1 MVFREDSSFLMTS
14 ILQETAKSGTARK
27 LSDISNTEVA
37 SKTGTVGKKNAS
49 GNIDAYNI
57 SYTPTEA
64 IGVWYGSISNEPIKI
79 AGGNQPTEVARQ
91 YISSQTYEKTTFDV
105 PSSIT
110 EVKIDTIE
118 RDENHR
124 LAIASQYAPA
134 RYTETCLFS
143 RFNMPSD
150 ISQNFIDRP
159 QINAEATVEK
169 NQIVIKLE
177 AQKHLKYTIEKDS
190 IPLQTLTEKQ
200 GQTTLR
206 FAFPEQET
214 NIKITATY
222 NSENSENL
230 ANMKTFKL
238 CKTKSESQ
246 TQNQKWYI

>member
-1 MVFREDSSFLMTS
+1 M
-14 ILQETAKSGTARK
+14 
-27 LSDISNTEVA
+27 
-37 SKTGTVGKKNAS
+37 
-49 GNIDAYNI
+49 
-57 SYTPTEA
+57 
-64 IGVWYGSISNEPIKI
+64 
-79 AGGNQPTEVARQ
+79 
-91 YISSQTYEKTTFDV
+91 
-105 PSSIT
+105 
-110 EVKIDTIE
+110 KIDTIE

-159 QINAEATVEK
+159 QINAEASVEK
-169 NQIVIKLE
+169 KQIVIKLD
-177 AQKHLKYTIEKDS
+177 AQKHLKYTIEKDN

-214 NIKITATY
+214 AIKITATY
-222 NSENSENL
+222 NNSENGENL
-230 ANMKTFKL
+230 ASTKIFKL
-238 CKTKSESQ
+238 CKTKSESR